1 MQFLLVM
8 TNMILRWK
16 LSVLVTGSL
25 ETGTTDVIFPKK
37 IWKHFLKSR
46 K

>member
-25 ETGTTDVIFPKK
+25 ETGTRDIIFPKK
-37 IWKHFLKSR
+37 IWKYVLKIR